1 MGANSKR
8 WQQTRNTKFVMSLDG
23 CETGRIHSD
32 DRNRAFPLIGTC
44 KVEFWQLKLQ
54 DYFLKI
60 MLKLLYLPDL
70 ACSLEVFDVTGV
82 DEAMLAVVT
91 TT

>member
-1 MGANSKR
+1 
-8 WQQTRNTKFVMSLDG
+8 
-23 CETGRIHSD
+23 
-32 DRNRAFPLIGTC
+32 
-44 KVEFWQLKLQ
+44 
-54 DYFLKI
+54 

-70 ACSLEVFDVTGV
+70 ACSLGVFDVTGV